1 MRILINKDM
10 RMLTQG
16 VNDKTGRFY
25 QGESN
30 GNR

>member
-10 RMLTQG
+10 RMLTQEIT
-16 VNDKTGRFY
+16 DKTGRFY
-25 QGESN
+25 QGEYH